1 MNIIAA
7 SCIFP
12 SGPGMALAGTALAAK
27 MPLNRKHPFYVDR
40 CGDLVRASY
49 FPEPKTFDI
58 ARWTALVN
66 AALQDLRTQQPVPQ
80 TGEPKITH
88 YSLWLVVPPAT
99 RSGVPDNLAE
109 QLLAACAE
117 GPFVFESV
125 HIVEGGHAAPVQAL
139 HSATLWL
146 AAAPI
151 SHSRAAV
158 VVAVDSWLHPNALD
172 WLETQE
178 LLHNASKIYK
188 GQARRNPYGFI
199 PGEAAAA
206 VMVSSTGPAWCSIIG
221 AGATAE
227 PVLRTDPRP
236 CTGLGWTQAAQS
248 ALATLPEDCKI
259 SLIMSDLNGEPYRAD
274 QFGFTALRISERL
287 IDNWERYTPALVT
300 GDVGTATAL
309 VHVALS
315 ANILRQKDQG
325 MPQQTHLLLSSSDD
339 SLRAA
344 MVLK

>member
-1 MNIIAA
+1 
-7 SCIFP
+7 
-12 SGPGMALAGTALAAK
+12 

-49 FPEPKTFDI
+49 FPEPKAFDI
-58 ARWTALVN
+58 ARWAALVK
-66 AALQDLRTQQPVPQ
+66 AALYDLHAQQPVHKPREPQ
-80 TGEPKITH
+80 ITH
-88 YSLWLVVPPAT
+88 YSLWLVVPPAA
-99 RSGVPDNLAE
+99 RAGVPDNLAV

-117 GPFVFESV
+117 GPFVFDSV
-125 HIVEGGHAAPVQAL
+125 HTVQGGHAAPVQAL
-139 HSATLWL
+139 HSAKLSLSGVSTTQG
-146 AAAPI
+146 
-151 SHSRAAV
+151 RAAV
-158 VVAVDSWLHPNALD
+158 VVAVDSWLHPDALD

-178 LLHNASKIYK
+178 LLHNAGKTYK
-188 GQARRNPYGFI
+188 GQARRNPYGFV

-206 VMVSSTGPAWCSIIG
+206 VMLGSAGAPWCTILG

-248 ALATLPEDCKI
+248 ALATLPDDCKI
-259 SLIMSDLNGEPYRAD
+259 SHIMSDLNGEPYRAD

-287 IDNWERYTPALVT
+287 VDNWERYTPALVT

-344 MVLK
+344 LVLK